1 MTSPT
6 PARGLTKIG
15 FRRDVRSFLVVLV
28 GFLLMLI
35 VALLFVLEQFSEV
48 AQGAVLRRWNVAAD
62 AAAESIGGAAT
73 PADVRIRALL
83 ALTRYEIAS
92 IEVTGSGG
100 QRLQLGA
107 AEGGTTM
114 LRRTQAGLVRMTFD
128 ESELDGIQRRFVAT
142 ASVSVAAAMTG
153 MFLLVM
159 YLPRITRPIEEMLDQ
174 ARELSDRDD
183 QTDETTY
190 LIATFRDS
198 IQRLK
203 VQEAELKRLHEA
215 EKTRA
220 DELELVSATL
230 TRSLTSGFIALDPN
244 ARVLQLNA
252 SAREILDIPP
262 ERDAQVDI
270 GELVGNT
277 PLASVLRDA
286 IGRSETVSRIEVEHG
301 GTAIGLTA
309 VPLLGE
315 NERLLGMLA
324 LFTDL
329 TPIRQLEA
337 RVRAMQTL
345 AELGE
350 IAAGIAHEFRNSL
363 STILGYLKLVL
374 RNELPAEA
382 TSRLKAAESEATQ
395 LTAAVERLLTFARP
409 MTLQLERVDLRE
421 LTEEVVERL
430 RGTAAGVRITIG
442 GEAVLDGDRAL
453 LARAVDNVV
462 RNAVDAV
469 SERGAA
475 ARIAIEIADR
485 PPAITVTDN
494 GVGFDEADASRLLL
508 PFVSN
513 KPGGFGLG
521 LSLARKVAVLH
532 GGDITLNGTPERGA
546 VVTMSFAVTGPA

>member
-1 MTSPT
+1 MTSPS

-15 FRRDVRSFLVVLV
+15 FRRDVRSFLVILV
-28 GFLLMLI
+28 GFLLILI
-35 VALLFVLEQFSEV
+35 VALLFVLEEFSEV
-48 AQGAVLRRWNVAAD
+48 AQGAVLRRWNIAAD

-73 PADVRIRALL
+73 PADVRVRALL

-92 IEVTGSGG
+92 IEITGAGG

-107 AEGGTTM
+107 AGEGTTM
-114 LRRTQAGLVRMTFD
+114 LRRTQTGLVKMTFD

-159 YLPRITRPIEEMLDQ
+159 YLPRITKPIEEMLDQ

-203 VQEAELKRLHEA
+203 VQEAELTRLHES

-220 DELELVSATL
+220 DELEMVSATL

-252 SAREILDIPP
+252 AAREILDIPP
-262 ERDAQVDI
+262 ERDPQVDI
-270 GELVGNT
+270 GELIGNA

-286 IGRSETVSRIEVEHG
+286 IRRSETVSRIEVEHG
-301 GTAIGLTA
+301 ATAIGLTA

-315 NERLLGMLA
+315 NEKLLGMLA

-374 RNELPAEA
+374 RNELPTEA
-382 TSRLKAAESEATQ
+382 TNRLKAAESEATQ

-421 LTEEVVERL
+421 LTEDVVERL
-430 RGTAAGVRITIG
+430 RGTAPAVQITISG
-442 GEAVLDGDRAL
+442 TGWLDGDRAL

-469 SERGAA
+469 AERGDA
-475 ARIAIEIADR
+475 ARIAIEIADQ
-485 PPAITVTDN
+485 PPSITVTDN

-532 GGDITLNGTPERGA
+532 GGDITLNGTPEHGA
-546 VVTMSFAVTGPA
+546 VVTMGFAATV

>member
-1 MTSPT
+1 
-6 PARGLTKIG
+6 
-15 FRRDVRSFLVVLV
+15 
-28 GFLLMLI
+28 
-35 VALLFVLEQFSEV
+35 
-48 AQGAVLRRWNVAAD
+48 
-62 AAAESIGGAAT
+62 
-73 PADVRIRALL
+73 
-83 ALTRYEIAS
+83 
-92 IEVTGSGG
+92 
-100 QRLQLGA
+100 
-107 AEGGTTM
+107 
-114 LRRTQAGLVRMTFD
+114 MTFD
-128 ESELDGIQRRFVAT
+128 ESELNGIQQRFVAT

-159 YLPRITRPIEEMLDQ
+159 YLPRITKPIEEMLDQ
-174 ARELSDRDD
+174 ARELSDRDE

-198 IQRLK
+198 IHRLK
-203 VQEAELKRLHEA
+203 SQEAELKRLHES

-220 DELELVSATL
+220 DELEMVSATL

-244 ARVLQLNA
+244 ARVLQMNA
-252 SAREILDIPP
+252 AAREILSVPA
-262 ERDAQVDI
+262 ERDPQVDI
-270 GELVGNT
+270 GELLGDA
-277 PLASVLRDA
+277 PLAAVLRDA
-286 IGRSETVSRIEVEHG
+286 IDRGETVSRIEVEHG
-301 GTAIGLTA
+301 ATAIGLTA

-315 NERLLGMLA
+315 NSKLLGMLA

-374 RNELPAEA
+374 RDELPPEPV
-382 TSRLKAAESEATQ
+382 SRLRAAEREATQ

-409 MTLQLERVDLRE
+409 MTLQLARVDLRE
-421 LTEEVVERL
+421 LADDVVERL
-430 RGTAAGVRITIG
+430 SGTADRVHITVRGKASI
-442 GEAVLDGDRAL
+442 DGDRAL
-453 LARAVDNVV
+453 LGRAVDNVV

-469 SERGAA
+469 AERGDS
-475 ARIAIEIADR
+475 ARIEIEIADQ
-485 PPAITVTDN
+485 PPSITVTDN
-494 GVGFDEADASRLLL
+494 GVGFDEADAGRLLL

-532 GGDITLNGTPERGA
+532 GGDITLNGTPEQGA
-546 VVTMSFAVTGPA
+546 VVRMSFAG

>member
-1 MTSPT
+1 MTAPKS
-6 PARGLTKIG
+6 ARGLTKIG
-15 FRRDVRSFLVVLV
+15 FRRDVRSFLFVLV
-28 GFLLMLI
+28 GFLLILI
-35 VALLFVLEQFSEV
+35 VALLFVLERFSEV

-62 AAAESIGGAAT
+62 AAAESIGAAAT
-73 PADVRIRALL
+73 PEEMRVRAML

-92 IEVTGSGG
+92 IEVTAAGG
-100 QRLQLGA
+100 RRLQFGGG
-107 AEGGTTM
+107 EGETTM
-114 LRRTQAGLVRMTFD
+114 LRRTNGGLVRLTFD
-128 ESELDGIQRRFVAT
+128 ESELNAIQRRFVAT
-142 ASVSVAAAMTG
+142 ASVSIAAAATG
-153 MFLLVM
+153 MFLLILF
-159 YLPRITRPIEEMLDQ
+159 LPRITKPIEEMLDQ
-174 ARELSDRDD
+174 ARELGEQDE

-203 VQEAELKRLHEA
+203 AQEAELKRLHES

-220 DELELVSATL
+220 DELEMVSATL
-230 TRSLTSGFIALDPN
+230 TRSLTSGFLALDPN
-244 ARVLQLNA
+244 AHVLQMNA
-252 SAREILDIPP
+252 AAREILSIPADRVANV
-262 ERDAQVDI
+262 EI
-270 GELVGNT
+270 GELTGES

-286 IGRSETVSRIEVEHG
+286 VRRGDTVSRIEVEHG
-301 GTAIGLTA
+301 STAVGLTA

-315 NERLLGMLA
+315 NEKLLGMLA

-329 TPIRQLEA
+329 TPIKRLEA

-363 STILGYLKLVL
+363 STILGYLKLLL
-374 RNELPAEA
+374 RNELPADA
-382 TSRLKAAESEATQ
+382 AHRVRAAESEATQ
-395 LTAAVERLLTFARP
+395 LTAAVERLLMFARP

-421 LTEEVVERL
+421 LVDEVVERL
-430 RGTAAGVRITIG
+430 HATGATVPITVHGNVSIQ
-442 GEAVLDGDRAL
+442 ADRAL
-453 LARAVDNVV
+453 IARAIDNVV

-469 SERGAA
+469 SERGDA
-475 ARIAIEIADR
+475 ARIEIALEDQ
-485 PPAITVTDN
+485 PPSITVTDN

-532 GGDITLNGTPERGA
+532 GGDITLNGTPDRGA
-546 VVTMSFAVTGPA
+546 VVRLSFAATAA

>member
-1 MTSPT
+1 MST
-6 PARGLTKIG
+6 PNARGLTKIG
-15 FRRDVRSFLVVLV
+15 FRRDVRAFLVVLV
-28 GFLLMLI
+28 GFLLILI

-48 AQGAVLRRWNVAAD
+48 AQEAVLRRWNVAAD
-62 AAAESIGGAAT
+62 AAAEAIGGAAT
-73 PADVRIRALL
+73 PADTRVRALL
-83 ALTRYEIAS
+83 ALTRYEISS
-92 IEVTGSGG
+92 IEVTGPGG
-100 QRLQLGA
+100 KRLQVGE
-107 AEGGTTM
+107 AEGATTM
-114 LRRTQAGLVRMTFD
+114 LRRTQRELVRMTFD
-128 ESELDGIQRRFVAT
+128 ESELNAIQRRFVAT

-153 MFLLVM
+153 MFLLVL
-159 YLPRITRPIEEMLDQ
+159 YLPRITRPIEELLDH
-174 ARELSDRDD
+174 ARAVSARDER
-183 QTDETTY
+183 TDETTY
-190 LIATFRDS
+190 LIDTFRDS

-203 VQEAELKRLHEA
+203 VQEAELKRLHES

-230 TRSLTSGFIALDPN
+230 TRSLTSGFIALDPS

-252 SAREILDIPP
+252 AAREILNLPA

-270 GELVGNT
+270 AELVGHA

-286 IGRSETVSRIEVEHG
+286 IRRGETVSRIEVEHG
-301 GTAIGLTA
+301 ATLIGLTA

-315 NERLLGMLA
+315 NETLLGMLA

-382 TSRLKAAESEATQ
+382 TSRLRAAESEATQ
-395 LTAAVERLLTFARP
+395 LTAAVERLLMFARP
-409 MTLQLERVDLRE
+409 MTLQLERVDLRD
-421 LTEEVVERL
+421 LTDDVVERL
-430 RGTAAGVRITIG
+430 RGTAATVPI
-442 GEAVLDGDRAL
+442 AVQGHASLQGDRAL

-469 SERGAA
+469 AERGDA
-475 ARIAIEIADR
+475 ARITIEIADG
-485 PPAITVTDN
+485 PPSITVTDN
-494 GVGFDEADASRLLL
+494 GVGFDEADAARLLL

-513 KPGGFGLG
+513 KPNGFGLG

-532 GGDITLNGTPERGA
+532 GGDIVLNGAREQGA
-546 VVTMSFAVTGPA
+546 VVRMSFAGSPD

>member
-1 MTSPT
+1 MTPPVS
-6 PARGLTKIG
+6 ARGLTKIG

-28 GFLLMLI
+28 GFLLILI

-62 AAAESIGGAAT
+62 AAAELIGGAAT

-92 IEVTGSGG
+92 IEVTGAGG

-107 AEGGTTM
+107 AEGETTM
-114 LRRTQAGLVRMTFD
+114 LRRTEAGLVRMTFD
-128 ESELDGIQRRFVAT
+128 QAELDGIQRRFVAT

-159 YLPRITRPIEEMLDQ
+159 YLPRITKPIEEMLDQ
-174 ARELSDRDD
+174 AREVSDRDE

-190 LIATFRDS
+190 LIDTFRDS

-203 VQEAELKRLHEA
+203 VQEAELKRLHES

-220 DELELVSATL
+220 DELEMVSATL

-252 SAREILDIPP
+252 AAREILSVPP

-270 GELVGNT
+270 GELVGDA
-277 PLASVLRDA
+277 PLAAVLREA
-286 IGRSETVSRIEVEHG
+286 IRSGETVSRIEVEHG
-301 GTAIGLTA
+301 ATAIGLTA

-315 NERLLGMLA
+315 NAKLLGMLA

-382 TSRLKAAESEATQ
+382 ANRLRAAESEATQ

-409 MTLQLERVDLRE
+409 MTLQVERIDLRE
-421 LTEEVVERL
+421 LTDDVVERL
-430 RGTAAGVRITIG
+430 RGTAPAVQITVNG
-442 GEAVLDGDRAL
+442 NASLDGDRAL

-469 SERGAA
+469 TERGDAA
-475 ARIAIEIADR
+475 HITIDITAQ
-485 PPAITVTDN
+485 PPSITVTDN
-494 GVGFDEADASRLLL
+494 GIGFDEPDAARLLL

-532 GGDITLNGTPERGA
+532 GGDITLNGTPGQGA
-546 VVTMSFAVTGPA
+546 AVRMTFASA

>member
-1 MTSPT
+1 MTPPKS
-6 PARGLTKIG
+6 ARGLTKIG
-15 FRRDVRSFLVVLV
+15 FRRDVRSFLFVLV
-28 GFLLMLI
+28 GFLLILI

-48 AQGAVLRRWNVAAD
+48 TQGAVLRRWNVAAD
-62 AAAESIGGAAT
+62 AAAESIGAAAT
-73 PADVRIRALL
+73 PADVRVRALL

-92 IEVTGSGG
+92 IEVIGTGG
-100 QRLQLGA
+100 QRLHLGA
-107 AEGGTTM
+107 EGETTM
-114 LRRTQAGLVRMTFD
+114 LRRTRAGLVRMTFD
-128 ESELDGIQRRFVAT
+128 ESELNAIQRRFVAT
-142 ASVSVAAAMTG
+142 ASVSAAAAATG
-153 MFLLVM
+153 MFLLIL
-159 YLPRITRPIEEMLDQ
+159 YLPRITKPVEEMLDQ
-174 ARELSDRDD
+174 ARELSVRDA

-203 VQEAELKRLHEA
+203 AQEEELKRLHES

-220 DELELVSATL
+220 DELEMVSATL
-230 TRSLTSGFIALDPN
+230 TRSLTSGFIALDAN
-244 ARVLQLNA
+244 ARVLQMNA
-252 SAREILDIPP
+252 AAREILQLPAARDTQMDI
-262 ERDAQVDI
+262 A
-270 GELVGNT
+270 ELVGDA
-277 PLASVLRDA
+277 PLASVLREA
-286 IGRSETVSRIEVEHG
+286 VRGGETVSRIEVEHG
-301 GTAIGLTA
+301 STSIGLTA

-329 TPIRQLEA
+329 TPIKQLEA

-363 STILGYLKLVL
+363 STILGYLKLL
-374 RNELPAEA
+374 MRNELPPEA
-382 TSRLKAAESEATQ
+382 ANRVRAAENEATQ

-409 MTLQLERVDLRE
+409 MTLQLEPVDLRE
-421 LTEEVVERL
+421 LVDDVVERL
-430 RGTAAGVRITIG
+430 RATASVQITVQGRASIR
-442 GEAVLDGDRAL
+442 GDRAL

-469 SERGAA
+469 GERGDA
-475 ARIAIEIADR
+475 ARIEIEIADQ
-485 PPAITVTDN
+485 PPSIVVSDN

-546 VVTMSFAVTGPA
+546 VVRMSFASSEA

>member
-1 MTSPT
+1 MTPPV

-28 GFLLMLI
+28 GFLLILI

-62 AAAESIGGAAT
+62 AAAELIGGAAT

-92 IEVTGSGG
+92 IEVTGADG
-100 QRLQLGA
+100 QRLRLGA
-107 AEGGTTM
+107 AEGETTM
-114 LRRTQAGLVRMTFD
+114 LRRTEAGLVRMTFD
-128 ESELDGIQRRFVAT
+128 QSELDGIQRRFVAT

-159 YLPRITRPIEEMLDQ
+159 YLPRITKPIEEMLDQ

-198 IQRLK
+198 INRLK
-203 VQEAELKRLHEA
+203 VQETELKRLHES

-220 DELELVSATL
+220 DELEMVSATL
-230 TRSLTSGFIALDPN
+230 TRSLTSGFIALDPD

-252 SAREILDIPP
+252 AAREILAVPP

-270 GELVGNT
+270 AELVGDA
-277 PLASVLRDA
+277 PLATVLREA
-286 IGRSETVSRIEVEHG
+286 IRSGETVSRIEVEHG
-301 GTAIGLTA
+301 STAIGLTA

-315 NERLLGMLA
+315 NARLLGMLA

-382 TSRLKAAESEATQ
+382 TNRLRAAESEATQ

-409 MTLQLERVDLRE
+409 MTLQVERVDLRE
-421 LTEEVVERL
+421 LTDDVVERL
-430 RGTAAGVRITIG
+430 RGTAAVQIAVG
-442 GEAVLDGDRAL
+442 GHASIDGDRAL

-469 SERGAA
+469 AERGDA
-475 ARIAIEIADR
+475 ARIAIAIADQ
-485 PPAITVTDN
+485 PPSITVTDN
-494 GVGFDEADASRLLL
+494 GIGFDEADAARLLL

-532 GGDITLNGTPERGA
+532 GGDIALNGTPGEGA
-546 VVTMSFAVTGPA
+546 VVRMSFASTSA

>member
-1 MTSPT
+1 MTPPT

-28 GFLLMLI
+28 GFLLILI
-35 VALLFVLEQFSEV
+35 VALLFVLEQFSEF

-62 AAAESIGGAAT
+62 AAAELIGGAAT

-92 IEVTGSGG
+92 IEVTGAGG

-107 AEGGTTM
+107 AEGETTM
-114 LRRTQAGLVRMTFD
+114 LRRTEAGLVRMTFD
-128 ESELDGIQRRFVAT
+128 QSELDGIQRRFVAT

-159 YLPRITRPIEEMLDQ
+159 YLPRITKPIEEMLDH
-174 ARELSDRDD
+174 ARGLSDRDER
-183 QTDETTY
+183 TDETTY
-190 LIATFRDS
+190 LIDTFRDS

-203 VQEAELKRLHEA
+203 VQESELKRLHES

-252 SAREILDIPP
+252 AAREILSVPP
-262 ERDAQVDI
+262 ERDVQVDI
-270 GELVGNT
+270 GELVGDA
-277 PLASVLRDA
+277 PLAAVLREA
-286 IGRSETVSRIEVEHG
+286 IRSGETVSRIEVEHG
-301 GTAIGLTA
+301 STAIGLTA

-315 NERLLGMLA
+315 NAKLLGMLA

-382 TSRLKAAESEATQ
+382 TNRLRAAESEATQ

-409 MTLQLERVDLRE
+409 MTLQVEPVDLRD
-421 LTEEVVERL
+421 LTDDVVERL
-430 RGTAAGVRITIG
+430 RGTAAVQI
-442 GEAVLDGDRAL
+442 AVHGHASIDGDRAL

-469 SERGAA
+469 RERGDD
-475 ARIAIEIADR
+475 ARIAIEITDQ
-485 PPAITVTDN
+485 PPSITVTDN
-494 GVGFDEADASRLLL
+494 GVGFDEADAGRLLL

-521 LSLARKVAVLH
+521 LSLSRKVAVLH
-532 GGDITLNGTPERGA
+532 GGDITLNGAPGEGA
-546 VVTMSFAVTGPA
+546 VVRMSFAS

>member
-1 MTSPT
+1 MTQPT

-28 GFLLMLI
+28 GFLLILI
-35 VALLFVLEQFSEV
+35 VALLFVLEQFSEF

-62 AAAESIGGAAT
+62 AAAELIGGAAT

-92 IEVTGSGG
+92 IEVTGAGG

-107 AEGGTTM
+107 AEGETTM
-114 LRRTQAGLVRMTFD
+114 LRRTEAGLVRMTFD
-128 ESELDGIQRRFVAT
+128 QSELDGIQRRFVAT

-159 YLPRITRPIEEMLDQ
+159 YLPRITKPIEEMLDQ
-174 ARELSDRDD
+174 ARELSDRDER
-183 QTDETTY
+183 TDETTY

-203 VQEAELKRLHEA
+203 MQESELKRLHES

-220 DELELVSATL
+220 DELEMVSATL

-244 ARVLQLNA
+244 ARVLQMNA
-252 SAREILDIPP
+252 AAREILSVAP

-270 GELVGNT
+270 GELVGDA
-277 PLASVLRDA
+277 PLATVLREA
-286 IGRSETVSRIEVEHG
+286 IRSGETVSRIEVEHG
-301 GTAIGLTA
+301 STAIGLTA

-315 NERLLGMLA
+315 NAKLLGMLA

-374 RNELPAEA
+374 RNELPPEA
-382 TSRLKAAESEATQ
+382 ANRLRAAESEATQ

-409 MTLQLERVDLRE
+409 MTLQVERVDLRE
-421 LTEEVVERL
+421 LTDDVVERL
-430 RGTAAGVRITIG
+430 RGTAAGVQI
-442 GEAVLDGDRAL
+442 AVDGQASIDGDRAL

-469 SERGAA
+469 AERGNA
-475 ARIAIEIADR
+475 ARIAIEISDQ
-485 PPAITVTDN
+485 PPSITVTDN
-494 GVGFDEADASRLLL
+494 GVGFDEADAARLLL

-521 LSLARKVAVLH
+521 LSLSRKVAVLH
-532 GGDITLNGTPERGA
+532 GGDITLNGAPGEGA
-546 VVTMSFAVTGPA
+546 VVRMSFAG